1 MLTWVNSEQMSPL
14 SRRRCLNNHKYHER
28 TKKDK
33 WNPILQTYKYFCHN
47 QLTVQLIAKNQFVS
61 FYIFL
66 KSFLSFNLFTLL
78 FRCCLDVAKVKNRKM
93 FLIDNCSY
101 DEIRDWLEW
110 HFYFRFEPI
119 IRYCHNCLTKY

>member
-33 WNPILQTYKYFCHN
+33 WNPILQTYKYFCHFTIMKCKYFDY
-47 QLTVQLIAKNQFVS
+47 QLTVELIAKNQFVS

-66 KSFLSFNLFTLL
+66 KSFLSFILFT
-78 FRCCLDVAKVKNRKM
+78 
-93 FLIDNCSY
+93 
-101 DEIRDWLEW
+101 
-110 HFYFRFEPI
+110 
-119 IRYCHNCLTKY
+119 